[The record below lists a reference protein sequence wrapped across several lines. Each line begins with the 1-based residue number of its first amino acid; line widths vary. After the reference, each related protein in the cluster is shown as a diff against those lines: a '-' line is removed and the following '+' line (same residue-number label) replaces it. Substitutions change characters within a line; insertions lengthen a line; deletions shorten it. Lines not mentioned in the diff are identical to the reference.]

1 MSNKKGLSGI
11 VAAVIMI
18 ALVMAIA
25 GIVWNVVSNLVTEQL
40 ADAGTCLDVLGKVN
54 INHEYT
60 CYNHSSN
67 EFLISIGIGD
77 IAIEKLII
85 SVSGSGSSNSY
96 ELNKTG
102 GSAGLKN
109 YTGGTDVKMPDQN
122 SGLTYRLSVSG
133 RPDSVRI
140 FPVTGGKQCDAT
152 DSATGISSC
161 LLLS

>member
-1 MSNKKGLSGI
+1 M
-11 VAAVIMI
+11 
-18 ALVMAIA
+18 
-25 GIVWNVVSNLVTEQL
+25 VVTPVFNELCYCLFFHLCHT
-40 ADAGTCLDVLGKVN
+40 ATCLDVLGKVN